1 MQSNLQSTSIFSI
14 IAVFFTAIML
24 LSYTS
29 CSLNE
34 KHLINAINEQ
44 DSLPTLSSTGI
55 STLISDSG
63 VIRYKLVTEKWD
75 IYTKT
80 DPTKWEFI
88 KGLYIEQ
95 FDEDMHVSATI
106 QADTAYFFDMIKLWE
121 LRGRVFVRN
130 REGTIFRTKVLF
142 WDQKKREFYSHE
154 NMLVITPD
162 RELRGT
168 EFRSNEDMTNYIVSN
183 PKGYFPMSD
192 TEQNEEGI

>member
-1 MQSNLQSTSIFSI
+1 MLSNLRHTPILSI

-29 CSLNE
+29 CASSDE
-34 KHLINAINEQ
+34 HFVEAINEQ

-55 STLISDSG
+55 STLVSDSG

-80 DPTKWEFI
+80 NPSKWEFI

-95 FDEDMHVSATI
+95 FDETMHVTASI
-106 QADTAYFFDMIKLWE
+106 QADTAYFYDQNKLWE

-130 REGTIFRTKVLF
+130 REGTTFRTKVLF
-142 WDQKKREFYSHE
+142 WDQSTREFYSHE
-154 NMLVITPD
+154 NMLVVTPD

-168 EFRSNEDMTNYIVSN
+168 EFRSNEQMTNYTVSN
-183 PKGYFPMSD
+183 PKGYFPVSD
-192 TEQNEEGI
+192 TEQNEEF